1 MPNSRRSMRRAVAS
15 TNKDNPVGNFIT
27 GNNIQIALLLAVI
40 FFQSN
45 IMTDVAN
52 VKTEVASVKTEVASV
67 KTEVASVK
75 TEVASI
81 KTQIVAMDSKVNDVN
96 LRINAAGIAAASVI
110 AIFAGAKNVIG
121 VVEYLDK
128 KSSDS
133 K

>member
-1 MPNSRRSMRRAVAS
+1 MRRAVAS
-15 TNKDNPVGNFIT
+15 TNKDNPVGNSIT

-75 TEVASI
+75 TEVANVITEVASV